1 MNYNNSVAA
10 QRKRGSLNHG
20 TLFEF
25 NFRCVKVAAIS
36 LSVAGVAL
44 IVDLQK
50 YCTASP
56 KTALN
61 QPKLITILAVSAALG
76 YLTITTL
83 LVLLDW

>member
-1 MNYNNSVAA
+1 MNYGNSVAA
-10 QRKRGSLNHG
+10 QRKQGPINHG
-20 TLFEF
+20 TLLEF

-56 KTALN
+56 QTALN
-61 QPKLITILAVSAALG
+61 QPKLSIILAVSAALG
-76 YLTITTL
+76 YLIISTL
-83 LVLLDW
+83 LLLLDW